1 MSNTV
6 SREPRRDRQFW
17 FDHVQ
22 RWKYSGLSKA
32 AYCEK
37 HKLKAGSFYNGSRK
51 QSASKNPILS
61 NDQDPIAA
69 LPTFL
74 PVKVTPSSSSPSST
88 SAQFVHVERFAT
100 EVALPADMPPEQIQH
115 WLNAIHQLHV

>member
-17 FDHVQ
+17 LDHVQ
-22 RWKYSGLSKA
+22 RWKHSRLSKA

-37 HKLKAGSFYNGSRK
+37 HQLKAGSFYNWSRK
-51 QSASKNPILS
+51 MSATKTSVAS
-61 NDQDPIAA
+61 NNSDQNEA
-69 LPTFL
+69 LPNFL
-74 PVKVTPSSSSPSST
+74 PVKVSSSPSPLPS

-115 WLNAIHQLHV
+115 WLYAIHQLHV